1 MAARDEDPQ
10 QEVSAGRDA
19 VVAGRDVVIH
29 YHQLDESAPPPRAGW
44 NVPPRNLAFT
54 GREALLASVRAA
66 LESGDRAVVQALQ
79 GMGGVGKTQLAIE
92 YAHRFGGGYDIVW
105 WLNAENADL
114 LGEQFAALGTDL
126 QCVAPGAPIQ
136 VVRRAVLSALRERGN
151 WLLVFDNAE
160 RGEDIASWLPGGS
173 GHVLI
178 TSRARGWPE
187 IAIPVEVGV
196 MKRAESVALLRGCVP
211 ELDEAGAAL
220 VAEAAGDLPLA
231 IAQAASYMAETA
243 VPAGEYA
250 ALLADRAAELLAQGR
265 PASYPRSLAA
275 VTELAHTRLRD
286 TDLSAA
292 MVAGICAFLA
302 PEPVPARWFVTAAPD
317 LPPPLMA
324 RAADLLTWHQVL
336 AALGRSALARVDRDG
351 IGMHRL
357 TQAIIRQG
365 LSSERAAAV
374 RALARAVL
382 AANFPGDPDEPG
394 NWGEWATVLPHLTAV
409 DAAASDEQVLRSM
422 IDNAAWYLTRRG
434 DYAGA
439 EKLARRLYEGWQD
452 MLGADDTDTM
462 EAEETLAEALRGL
475 GRFAEARGLSEDI
488 FTRRRRVHGDEHPD
502 TLVAAHN
509 LAIDLRRTGEA
520 RTALEMDEVTLGWRR
535 RVLGED
541 HPETLTSGYSL
552 ALDRHE
558 LGDYEA
564 ARDLNADIL
573 ARRRQRLGDDH
584 PDTLRAAVSLAA
596 DLFMLKEYQTALEL
610 YGNTLTRMRRVLGN
624 DHPYTLLCARGHA
637 SAVHAVS
644 ER

>member
-1 MAARDEDPQ
+1 MAARDEDPR

-29 YHQLDESAPPPRAGW
+29 YHQPGEPAPRPRAGW
-44 NVPPRNLAFT
+44 NVPPRNPAFT
-54 GREALLASVRAA
+54 GREALLAAVREA
-66 LESGDRAVVQALQ
+66 LESGDRAVAQALQ

-92 YAHRFGGGYDIVW
+92 YAHRFGGRYDIVW
-105 WLNAENADL
+105 WLSAENADL

-126 QCVAPGAPIQ
+126 QCVPPGAPVQ

-160 RGEDIASWLPGGS
+160 RGEDIASWLPGGG

-178 TSRARGWPE
+178 TSRARGWAE
-187 IAIPVEVGV
+187 IAVPVEVGV
-196 MKRAESVALLRGCVP
+196 MERAESVALLRGRVP

-231 IAQAASYMAETA
+231 IAQAASYMAETG

-275 VTELAHTRLRD
+275 VTELAHARLRD
-286 TDLSAA
+286 TDLSAV
-292 MVAGICAFLA
+292 MVAEICAFLA
-302 PEPVPARWFVTAAPD
+302 PEPVPARWFVVAAPD
-317 LPPPLMA
+317 LPPPLTA
-324 RAADLLTWHQVL
+324 RAADLLTWHRVL

-365 LSSERAAAV
+365 LSGGRAAAV
-374 RALARAVL
+374 RQLARAVL

-394 NWGEWATVLPHLTAV
+394 NWGEWAAVLPHLTAV

-439 EKLARRLYEGWQD
+439 EKLARRLYAGWQD

-462 EAEETLAEALRGL
+462 EAEETLAEALRGM

-509 LAIDLRRTGEA
+509 LAIDMRRTGQA

-535 RVLGED
+535 RLLGDD

-573 ARRRQRLGDDH
+573 ARRRQRLGNDH

-596 DLFMLKEYQTALEL
+596 DLFMLKDYQTALEL
-610 YGNTLTRMRRVLGN
+610 YGNTLTRMRRVLGD
-624 DHPYTLLCARGHA
+624 DHPYTLLCAKGHA
-637 SAVHAVS
+637 STMDALS